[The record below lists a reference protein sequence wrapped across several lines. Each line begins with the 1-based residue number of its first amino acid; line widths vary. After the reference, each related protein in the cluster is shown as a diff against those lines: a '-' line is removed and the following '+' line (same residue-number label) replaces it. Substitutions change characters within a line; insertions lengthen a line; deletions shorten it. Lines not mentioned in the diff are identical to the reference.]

1 MVLIGLFFVIR
12 IILVLGFGGLMFMYT
27 KLVLVVWVK
36 IGGIFLVLLRLIL
49 LMFNVSNICGFVGNF
64 I

>member
-1 MVLIGLFFVIR
+1 MVLIGLFSVIR
-12 IILVLGFGGLMFMYT
+12 IILVLGFGGLMFMYI

-36 IGGIFLVLLRLIL
+36 IGGISLVLLRLIL
-49 LMFNVSNICGFVGNF
+49 LMFNVFNICGLVGNF